1 MVPVVGDAMSS
12 ASTSRWKCSP
22 SPAIAICH
30 FGLFRD
36 LQHTL
41 PSLRVNVHAALEK
54 QLGGIDI
61 FVHALLVSKLVN
73 LRSHEDV
80 SDLDPQAFFGIG
92 PACRYAAD
100 DQDEVDQRL
109 ATRRTNAGKHQ
120 PAFSSSVTAAG
131 ASAWPGFDLA
141 STRNALRAK
150 YSLQK
155 TADMV
160 RAHEAQGRF
169 RYRYVAA
176 VRPDTAVFT
185 PVVLPDVLLRTNDT
199 ILVPNC
205 HHWGGVNDRFAVGTR
220 HAMLDVYMQWVQ
232 TMLGTGLKLRPRFA
246 TNTEKLL
253 CSMLRDTDMKVLPHP
268 VCVVRIRS
276 DGTCNPLDLN
286 PNIGSVGGPQYCAR
300 NGSNVLA
307 TFEKGAP
314 GPCAGVHADPPSW
327 ARHCYPAPKLA
338 KCGTARC
345 ARARRAMRVQALPQ
359 NEGPRPAD
367 WGTAVSLGQRVAPT
381 EQLNKHVPEVKP
393 RRRR

>member
-1 MVPVVGDAMSS
+1 MAAPAATTS
-12 ASTSRWKCSP
+12 ASTSRWRCSP
-22 SPAIAICH
+22 SPQIAVCH

-36 LQHTL
+36 LTHTL
-41 PSLRVNVHAALEK
+41 PSLRANVHAPLER
-54 QLGGIDI
+54 QLGGVDV
-61 FVHALLVSKLVN
+61 FVHALLVSRLVN
-73 LRSHEDV
+73 ARSGEDAT
-80 SDLDPQAFFGIG
+80 LDPQLFFGLA
-92 PACRYAAD
+92 PACRYAAE
-100 DQDEVDQRL
+100 DQDEVDHRL
-109 ATRRTNAGKHQ
+109 ATRRTKTGKHK
-120 PAFSSSVTAAG
+120 PAFSG
-131 ASAWPGFDLA
+131 AKLSATERGFDLA

-160 RAHEAQGRF
+160 RAHETQGRF
-169 RYRYVAA
+169 RYRFVAA

-185 PVVLPDVLLRTNDT
+185 PVVLPELLLRTNDT

-220 HAMLDVYMQWVQ
+220 RAMLDVYMQWVQ

-246 TNTEKLL
+246 TNTEQLL
-253 CSMLRDTDMKVLPHP
+253 CAMLRDTDMKLLPHP

-286 PNIGSVGGPQYCAR
+286 PDIGSVGGPQYCAR

-327 ARHCYPAPKLA
+327 ARHCYPAPKQA

-359 NEGPRPAD
+359 NDAPRPAD

-381 EQLNKHVPEVKP
+381 EQLNKHVP
-393 RRRR
+393 